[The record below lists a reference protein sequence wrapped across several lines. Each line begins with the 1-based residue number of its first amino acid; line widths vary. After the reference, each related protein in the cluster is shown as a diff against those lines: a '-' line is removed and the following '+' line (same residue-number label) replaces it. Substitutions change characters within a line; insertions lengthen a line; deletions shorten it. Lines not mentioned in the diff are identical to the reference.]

1 MIVRW
6 CGHEPFDALMGLQH
20 TRARYERRRVPVNAN
35 GALRGAAWRSW
46 TSTDLLATALVA
58 SGSSK
63 AAIVEVAGIEPVRT
77 VWNHR
82 EPLECSAKSRLAG

>member
-1 MIVRW
+1 
-6 CGHEPFDALMGLQH
+6 MGLQH

-63 AAIVEVAGIEPVRT
+63 AAIVEVAGIEPSNSQYLWIGV
-77 VWNHR
+77 
-82 EPLECSAKSRLAG
+82 SRDLLVAS